1 MVAVGAPA
9 AILVSLLI
17 SGYLAEAFQG
27 SERVSPCSSEYFADI
42 IPEGAVVESVQN
54 VASGI
59 YVERGNL
66 GYPTAAA
73 GLPPLC
79 AVIIRNSTANYRFG
93 MFLPDTWNSKL
104 LVVGNGAFLGGINWL
119 DMGPGPKFGMAS
131 LSTDTGHNSGS
142 GDQTWAD
149 TDEKKT
155 NWAYRALEGSTV
167 LGKILIRAYYDE
179 TPIAYTYYSGCSTGG
194 RQGLKQ
200 IQRDPNIFD
209 GALIG
214 APAWDTKHLMPWI
227 SKLAVWNLPED
238 GPHAINNASLF
249 QRLQAEVVAQCDDL
263 DDVHD
268 NIVSAPDL
276 CQEHFNITKLRC
288 DVTSN
293 HTACWT
299 QAQIETAQKMYSDY
313 VIESV
318 EGPGGNGVLVY
329 KGLTHSSEAE
339 WTTYLLPIAEDEA
352 GNVRRNFDAQ
362 YERYFM
368 NYGADWPITAYNDS
382 VADDSRRLDSHGRDS
397 ATADQYADLEAF
409 RRRGGKVILYGGLAD
424 GLVPVRHTTL
434 YYERTAERITGSIE
448 GDITDFF
455 RYFQIPGMGHCR
467 GSRDN
472 VKAPWMIGGASQAAL
487 LPPYNAGFSVPLGFN
502 DSRHDALLALMEWV
516 ERGNA
521 PSEIIASEFNF
532 TNPERQSIT
541 LYRQRPICVYPRKA
555 VWDRTGAQDDASSW
569 SCR

>member
-1 MVAVGAPA
+1 MFGCTAKV
-9 AILVSLLI
+9 IRN
-17 SGYLAEAFQG
+17 
-27 SERVSPCSSEYFADI
+27 SERIGPCSSEYFADI
-42 IPEGAVVESVQN
+42 IPAGAVVESVQD
-54 VASGI
+54 VAGGN
-59 YVERGNL
+59 YMERGNL

-73 GLPPLC
+73 DLPPLC
-79 AVIIRNSTANYRFG
+79 AVIVRNTTVNYRFG

-119 DMGPGPKFGMAS
+119 DMGPGPKYGMAS

-155 NWAYRALEGSTV
+155 NWAYRALEGSTT
-167 LGKILIRAYYDE
+167 LGKTLISAYYGDA
-179 TPIAYTYYSGCSTGG
+179 PIAYTYYSGCSTGG

-200 IQRDPNIFD
+200 IQRDPDIFD

-227 SKLAVWNLPED
+227 SKLATWNLPED
-238 GPHAINNASLF
+238 GPYAVNDAALF
-249 QRLQAEVVAQCDDL
+249 GRLQAEVVAQCDGL
-263 DDVHD
+263 DGVHD
-268 NIVSAPDL
+268 NIVSELDL
-276 CQEHFNITKLRC
+276 CREKFNITRVRC
-288 DVTSN
+288 DATPN
-293 HTACWT
+293 QTACWT
-299 QAQIETAQKMYSDY
+299 QPQIETALRMYGDY
-313 VIESV
+313 VTDTGER
-318 EGPGGNGVLVY
+318 PGGEGTLIY
-329 KGLTHSSEAE
+329 KGLSHSSEAE
-339 WTTYLLPIAEDEA
+339 WSTYLLPIAEDEA

-368 NYGADWPITAYNDS
+368 NYGANWPITAYNDS
-382 VADDSRRLDSHGRDS
+382 VADDSRRLDSGGRDA
-397 ATADQYADLEAF
+397 ATADQYADVAAF
-409 RRRGGKVILYGGLAD
+409 RRRGGKVLLYAGLAG

-434 YYERTAERITGSIE
+434 YYERTVQQIGGAA

-487 LPPYNAGFSVPLGFN
+487 IPPYNAGWSVPLGFN
-502 DSRHDALLALMEWV
+502 DSRHDALLALMAWV
-516 ERGNA
+516 ERGDA
-521 PSEIIASEFNF
+521 PSEIVASAFNF
-532 TNPERQSIT
+532 TDSERQKIT

-555 VWDRTGAQDDASSW
+555 EWDGKGPQNDASSW